1 MGYLNE
7 FPHFEANTLNLDWI
21 LEQYSTFNKRLQELH
36 DHFDEAVATMEEDIA
51 QFKSSVNSD
60 LTAMHSEI
68 NTFTSSMTTAMVG
81 LRSDFATFTS
91 TVNSNFSTLSTEL
104 QAQTSAAIREIEGEI
119 DTLTDNMIEYIGSH
133 MEEWQTDVSSI
144 GFKFID
150 STFNSMTSGN
160 LNIDEWL
167 AADGLIAFKYENYHT
182 NDNYTT
188 TGTAFVYDYEPPTPT
203 HTNREFKIYIKPDKY
218 ILVSVSP
225 TTGIPTVTIESV

>member
-7 FPHFEANTLNLDWI
+7 FPHFEANTLNLDWL

-68 NTFTSSMTTAMVG
+68 STFTSSMTTAMVG

-144 GFKFID
+144 GFKS
-150 STFNSMTSGN
+150 STRFC
-160 LNIDEWL
+160 
-167 AADGLIAFKYENYHT
+167 
-182 NDNYTT
+182 
-188 TGTAFVYDYEPPTPT
+188 V
-203 HTNREFKIYIKPDKY
+203 
-218 ILVSVSP
+218 
-225 TTGIPTVTIESV
+225 